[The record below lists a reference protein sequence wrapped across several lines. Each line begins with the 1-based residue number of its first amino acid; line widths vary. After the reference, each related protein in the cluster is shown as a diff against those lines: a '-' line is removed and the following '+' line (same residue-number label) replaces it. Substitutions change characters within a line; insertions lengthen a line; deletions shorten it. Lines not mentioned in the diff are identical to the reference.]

1 MREQE
6 RLDRMSGKRRR
17 KENIINAALRG
28 PTMSRA
34 FFYAERRRRLRESSD
49 LSRFFKSVQ
58 AFYAQV
64 SVADPSVRAMIENL
78 MHGADLIVRRA
89 AAIAIGADT
98 VELFKHELSIA
109 RQYLEG
115 ARGLIAAN
123 RERKP

>member
-1 MREQE
+1 
-6 RLDRMSGKRRR
+6 
-17 KENIINAALRG
+17 
-28 PTMSRA
+28 
-34 FFYAERRRRLRESSD
+34 
-49 LSRFFKSVQ
+49 
-58 AFYAQV
+58 
-64 SVADPSVRAMIENL
+64 MIENL

>member
-1 MREQE
+1 MRGQE

-17 KENIINAALRG
+17 KENNILAALRG
-28 PTMSRA
+28 PTLSRA
-34 FFYAERRRRLRESSD
+34 FFYAESRRRRHASRD
-49 LSRFFKSVQ
+49 LSKFFESVC

-64 SVADPSVRAMIENL
+64 TISDPVAEEMINNL
-78 MHGADLIVRRA
+78 IRGADVIARRTA
-89 AAIAIGADT
+89 TIAIGDDT
-98 VELFKHELSIA
+98 AALFNRELSIA